1 MPHCLKHLFTA
12 LSMALFMAAA
22 PGAAHAQQTR
32 FPSADAAAEAFV
44 DAIARSDG
52 DTVRAILGADYR
64 KVLPLDDVSADDKLE
79 FLAAWAQGHRVVA
92 QGDNVAVLEV
102 GKTQWTLPIPM
113 VKGAGGWAFDTRAGA
128 DELMTRRIGRNELA
142 AMEAVLAYF
151 DAQKEYARKERQ
163 PGLGRVYAQKFF
175 STPGKKEGLY
185 WPTAPGEEPSPLGP
199 ACSAS
204 TNPDGAFHGDYFRIL
219 TGQGRNANG
228 GAGDAAL
235 RSRCQLA
242 GGGAGLRP
250 GSRRDQV
257 AQAIPRSRRVYTALR
272 RLPGADEAACTTS
285 R

>member
-1 MPHCLKHLFTA
+1 MSHSLKHLFTA
-12 LSMALFMAAA
+12 LSMVLFMAAA
-22 PGAAHAQQTR
+22 PGVAHAQQTR

-44 DAIARSDG
+44 
-52 DTVRAILGADYR
+52 AILGADYR
-64 KVLPLDDVSADDKLE
+64 KVLPLDDVSPDDKLD
-79 FLAAWAQGHRVVA
+79 FLAAWVQGHRVVA

-142 AMEAVLAYF
+142 AMEAVLAY
-151 DAQKEYARKERQ
+151 
-163 PGLGRVYAQKFF
+163 
-175 STPGKKEGLY
+175 
-185 WPTAPGEEPSPLGP
+185 
-199 ACSAS
+199 SAA
-204 TNPDGAFHGDYFRIL
+204 TNPDGAFHGHYFRIL